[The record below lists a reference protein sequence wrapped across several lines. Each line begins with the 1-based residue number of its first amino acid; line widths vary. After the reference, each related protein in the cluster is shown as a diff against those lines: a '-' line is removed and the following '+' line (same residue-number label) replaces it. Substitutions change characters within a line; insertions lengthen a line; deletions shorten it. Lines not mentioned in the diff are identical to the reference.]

1 MKIYIDQISDMGLE
15 LSETCEPSSLD
26 LNKPDIRLTE
36 PINISAQISKGPDFI
51 SVKLAIEISMRLN
64 CSRCLEEFTV
74 PKSLETKLNLLI
86 ENRDAIDLTDN
97 LREEIMLN
105 YPLKPLCRPECR
117 GLCPVCGR
125 NLNKGECSCKPKP
138 REPFSSR

>member
-1 MKIYIDQISDMGLE
+1 MKIYIDQIPDTGLE

-26 LNKPDIRLTE
+26 LNRADVKLTE
-36 PINISAQISKGPDFI
+36 PINISAQISKGSNFI
-51 SVKLAIEISMRLN
+51 SVKLAIEAPMRLN

-74 PKSLETKLNLLI
+74 PKSLETELNLPI
-86 ENRDAIDLTDN
+86 ENRDVIDLTDN

-117 GLCPVCGR
+117 GLCPICGR
-125 NLNKGECSCKPKP
+125 NLNTGKCSCKPKP

>member
-1 MKIYIDQISDMGLE
+1 MKIYINQIPDTGLE
-15 LSETCEPSSLD
+15 LSETCEPPSLD
-26 LNKPDIRLTE
+26 LNRPDIRLTE

-74 PKSLETKLNLLI
+74 PKSLETKLNLPI
-86 ENRDAIDLTDN
+86 ENRDTIDLTDN

-125 NLNKGECSCKPKP
+125 NLNKEKCKCQPRGEKNG
-138 REPFSSR
+138 SS

>member
-1 MKIYIDQISDMGLE
+1 MKIYIDQIPDTGLE

-26 LNKPDIRLTE
+26 LNRPDIRLTE
-36 PINISAQISKGPDFI
+36 PINISARISKGTNFI
-51 SVKLAIEISMRLN
+51 SVNLAIEISMRLN

-74 PKSLETKLNLLI
+74 PKSLETKLNLPI

-125 NLNKGECSCKPKP
+125 NLNKGRCNCQP
-138 REPFSSR
+138 RGEKNGSS

>member
-1 MKIYIDQISDMGLE
+1 MKIYIDQIPDTGLE
-15 LSETCEPSSLD
+15 LSETCEPSSLE
-26 LNKPDIRLTE
+26 LNRPDIRLTE
-36 PINISAQISKGPDFI
+36 PINISARISKGPDFI
-51 SVKLAIEISMRLN
+51 SVKLAIEISMCLN

-74 PKSLETKLNLLI
+74 PKSLETELNLPI
-86 ENRDAIDLTDN
+86 ENREVIDLTDN

-125 NLNKGECSCKPKP
+125 NLNTGRCKCQPRGEKNG
-138 REPFSSR
+138 SS

>member
-1 MKIYIDQISDMGLE
+1 MKIYINQIPDTGLE

-26 LNKPDIRLTE
+26 LDRPDIKLTE
-36 PINISAQISKGPDFI
+36 PINISAQVSKGTNFI
-51 SVKLAIEISMRLN
+51 SVKLVIEVAIHLN

-74 PKSLETKLNLLI
+74 PKSLETKLNLPI

-125 NLNKGECSCKPKP
+125 NLNTGRCNCQPRGEKNG
-138 REPFSSR
+138 SS

>member
-1 MKIYIDQISDMGLE
+1 MKIYINQIPDTGLE

-26 LNKPDIRLTE
+26 LNRPDIRLTE
-36 PINISAQISKGPDFI
+36 PINISGQISKGPDFI

-105 YPLKPLCRPECR
+105 FPLKPLCRPECR
-117 GLCPVCGR
+117 GLCPICGW
-125 NLNKGECSCKPKP
+125 NLNKGKCKCQP
-138 REPFSSR
+138 RGEKNGSS